1 VVDEVLEAHSA
12 GSPTDEAV
20 RWTDLKPVQLAQ
32 QVLAQAGYRRR
43 SLRKA
48 LISGDVEP
56 HERDR
61 QFRLIA
67 TLRRKPVPVAY
78 RCCVSIPG
86 RKRGWATCLVAGPVT
101 APMFSSFMTTIIAI
115 SLRVSWSL
123 IPIDFC
129 LKLFIHRYNIELLP
143 IVG

>member
-20 RWTDLKPVQLAQ
+20 RWTDLEPVQLAQ
-32 QVLAQAGYRRR
+32 QVLARAGYRRR

-48 LISGDVEP
+48 LSTGDVEP

-67 TLRRKPVPVAY
+67 TLRRQARARGVPVMTTMAM
-78 RCCVSIPG
+78 RASSPWAPPARPAPVSAMPSPWRG
-86 RKRGWATCLVAGPVT
+86 RKIMP
-101 APMFSSFMTTIIAI
+101 SIIHTR
-115 SLRVSWSL
+115 SKS
-123 IPIDFC
+123 C
-129 LKLFIHRYNIELLP
+129 
-143 IVG
+143 